1 MPTYSETIWKA
12 KIPPHNIDVEKLIA
26 DWKLPRLYAIIL
38 ANRGIADLEEA
49 KAFVNLNVHQ
59 LHDPFLMDEMS
70 LAFERIIKAI
80 EQNERIMVFGDYDV
94 DGTTG
99 VALFY
104 LFLIHAY
111 DNIEFYV
118 PDRYAEG
125 YGISKMGIDTAK
137 DNNCKLIVAIDCG
150 IRSVDL
156 VDYAN
161 SIDINFII
169 CDHHL
174 PGSNIPNA
182 IAVLDP
188 KKGMCN
194 YPFKELSGCGIAF
207 KLAQALNQYS
217 NLWPVDYFLEFLDLA
232 AVSTCCDIVPMVG
245 ENRILVQSGLEKLN
259 TNPRLGL
266 KTLLYGAD
274 NQAHQPLSVTD
285 IVFKIGPRI
294 NAAGRIKSAR
304 SAVEL
309 LISDDV
315 HLAKEYSS
323 ALNEL
328 NSQRGVL
335 DRDITE
341 EAFNLIN
348 KEKDFDNQFTTVV
361 YSPHWHKGVV
371 GIVASRLI
379 EKFYR
384 PTLVLTDADEY
395 IGGSARSIDKVDVH
409 EALTQCADL
418 LTQFG
423 GHSHAAG
430 LKLKPENLAEF
441 KFRFNEAV
449 SKMITR
455 EDLNPIFWYETEWG
469 IESVNEKLLENI
481 QRFSPFGPQN
491 MEPVFLAK
499 GVYDTGLGR
508 TMGKDHDHLRLN
520 LVSNKRNDPITAI
533 GFNLGQ
539 HYNKINTGKFFDM
552 LYTVGLNYFNGQAS
566 LQIEIKD
573 IKFQS

>member
-1 MPTYSETIWKA
+1 MPTYSESSWKQ
-12 KIPPHNIDVEKLIA
+12 KIPPNNIDVEKLIA
-26 DWKLPRLYAIIL
+26 DWKLPPLYAVLL

-49 KAFVNLNVHQ
+49 KSFVNLTIHQ
-59 LHDPFLMDEMS
+59 LLDPFLMDGMQ
-70 LAFERIIKAI
+70 LAFERILTAI
-80 EQNERIMVFGDYDV
+80 EQGERIMVYGDYDV

-99 VALFY
+99 VSLFY
-104 LFLIHAY
+104 LFLTKAY
-111 DNIEFYV
+111 DKVEFYI

-125 YGISKMGIDTAK
+125 YGISKLGIDTAK
-137 DNNCKLIVAIDCG
+137 LNNCTLIVAIDCG

-161 SIDINFII
+161 SINIDFII

-174 PGSNIPNA
+174 PGKTLPEA

-188 KKGMCN
+188 KKPNCTF
-194 YPFKELSGCGIAF
+194 PFKELSGCGIAF
-207 KLAQALNQYS
+207 KLAQALNQS
-217 NLWPVDYFLEFLDLA
+217 SDLWPADYFLEFIDLA

-245 ENRILVQSGLEKLN
+245 ENRILVDAGLEKLN

-309 LISDDV
+309 LISDDFN
-315 HLAKEYSS
+315 LAKEYST
-323 ALNEL
+323 ALNDL

-341 EAFNLIN
+341 EAFALIG
-348 KEKDFDNQFTTVV
+348 KETDFDNQFTTVV

-379 EKFYR
+379 EKYYR
-384 PTLVLTDADEY
+384 PTLVLTDADDL

-409 EALTQCADL
+409 EALTECADL

-430 LKLKPENLAEF
+430 LKLKPENLAAF
-441 KFRFNEAV
+441 KLRFDEAV

-455 EDLNPIFWYETEWG
+455 EDLNPIYWYETEWG
-469 IESVNEKLLENI
+469 IELVNEKLLENI

-520 LVSNKRNDPITAI
+520 LVSAKRNDPITAI
-533 GFNLGQ
+533 GFKLGQ
-539 HYNKINTGKFFDM
+539 HYNKINTGKPFNM
-552 LYTVGLNYFNGQAS
+552 LYTVGLNYYNGISS

-573 IKFQS
+573 IKFEA